1 MSLHMIIGPVVGAV
15 IGYCTN
21 FIAVKM
27 LFVPYEEKRIFG
39 KRIPF
44 TPGMIPK
51 EKPRLAKAIG
61 DVVQTN
67 LLTEETISDSLLTDE
82 IKEKIR
88 CEVRAFMD
96 KLKNDD
102 TAVREKLGRILSEET
117 VSENEDNIKNLVT
130 DKIYNNITNLNIGS
144 IVAEKVV
151 TAVKSKLQGGFLAMM
166 LNDSLIESFVGP
178 VSEMIDGYIAE
189 KGRTVIY
196 DKVSAEI
203 DTFLACDCGSLA
215 EKVSLCNVDI
225 SELVVKTYE
234 TFVKTKLKDIL
245 EAINISG
252 IIEDKINEM
261 DVREAEE
268 LLLSVM
274 KKELN
279 AIVNL
284 GALIGFVLGII
295 MIFIK

>member
-27 LFVPYEEKRIFG
+27 LFVPYEEKKIFG

-51 EKPRLAKAIG
+51 EKPRLAKAVG
-61 DVVQTN
+61 DVVETN
-67 LLTEETISDSLLTDE
+67 LLTEETISQSLLTEE
-82 IKEKIR
+82 IKGKIR
-88 CEVRAFMD
+88 DEVAAFMD
-96 KLKNDD
+96 RLKQDD
-102 TAVREKLGRILSEET
+102 TQLRAKLGKLLSEET
-117 VSENEDNIKNLVT
+117 VAENESNIKNLVT
-130 DKIYNNITNLNIGS
+130 DKIYNNIMDMNIGEVVS
-144 IVAEKVV
+144 EKVV
-151 TAVKSKLQGGFLAMM
+151 DAVKSKLQGGFLAMM
-166 LNDSLIESFVGP
+166 LNDSVIESFVGP
-178 VSEMIDGYIAE
+178 VSEMIDGYVAE
-189 KGRTVIY
+189 NGRSLIY
-196 DKVSAEI
+196 DKVSDEI
-203 DTFLACDCGSLA
+203 DTILAADCGTLAKKASL
-215 EKVSLCNVDI
+215 SNVDI
-225 SELVVKTYE
+225 SELVVRAYE

-245 EAINISG
+245 KAVNISG

-284 GALIGFVLGII
+284 GALIGFVLGIV